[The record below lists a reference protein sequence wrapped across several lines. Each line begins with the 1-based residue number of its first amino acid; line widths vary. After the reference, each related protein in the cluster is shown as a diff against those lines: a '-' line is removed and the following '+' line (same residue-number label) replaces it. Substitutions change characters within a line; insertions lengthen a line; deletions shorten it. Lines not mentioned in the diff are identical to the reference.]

1 MDFNFENNALIVTV
15 PDAFSA
21 MEIAKR
27 LNELYHKLSDHNVI
41 LNLEHISSFNL
52 EQCVELLQISNR
64 HREASHSFV
73 ILNAHIDI
81 DEVPDELIIVPTMQE
96 AYDVIEMENMERD
109 LGMEL

>member
-1 MDFNFENNALIVTV
+1 MDFNFEKDALIIAA
-15 PDAFSA
+15 PDTIST
-21 MEIAKR
+21 MEMAKR

-41 LNLEHISSFNL
+41 LNLEHVSSFNL

-64 HREASHSFV
+64 YREASHSFV
-73 ILNAHIDI
+73 ILNAYIDI

-109 LGMEL
+109 LGLDL